1 MVIWQGE
8 AFQVTPESE
17 KGKSGIAL
25 TPTPLLA
32 GEASLVSP
40 KLQLK
45 SETQSAVRWKT
56 G

>member
-1 MVIWQGE
+1 MVIWQVRHSR
-8 AFQVTPESE
+8 VTESE
-17 KGKSGIAL
+17 REVRNSAY
-25 TPTPLLA
+25 PHPLLA

-45 SETQSAVRWKT
+45 SETQSAVHWKT